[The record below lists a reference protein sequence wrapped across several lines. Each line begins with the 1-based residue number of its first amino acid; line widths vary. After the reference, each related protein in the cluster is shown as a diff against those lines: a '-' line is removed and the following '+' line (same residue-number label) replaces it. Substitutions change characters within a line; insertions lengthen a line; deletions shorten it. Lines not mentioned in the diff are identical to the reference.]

1 MRKDATLLLLLLLL
15 VVSFTD
21 ASATPEPIITREPLS
36 FVLSQTEMPIYEM
49 IIPDVNA
56 SYAQSLASSLFG
68 ISDVLAEEVEGIYVV
83 NWGNSSLEVD
93 STDGS
98 IWFANYD
105 KLWNISL
112 GVEGTTP
119 GECRARADEWL
130 GENELFPANAFF
142 TNIGNTT
149 ARIYNTDSG
158 ESLSKILQY
167 HVNYEFTI
175 GEFPITGE
183 SAQVS
188 VIMGEGLEI
197 VGFDWKWRDVKPDV
211 HTTANLIE
219 YESILDVYGIP
230 ASSVL
235 EHRLVYD
242 TMEDDNNNFLFPV
255 YEISI
260 VETDDEGNDVYYEED
275 FDATDYKPRVD
286 IVSPIPSHRITVSPG
301 QSITFDCEVEF
312 GTPPYLYEWHS
323 DFDGVLSTASTFSI
337 STLSQ
342 PLKIDVIVPHAV
354 TVVVWD
360 SEGRRDSDVI
370 AVTIENQ
377 PINIDFYPVFLVAIG
392 AVFVLAVSFV
402 IVRKKGLPVLAL
414 LFMLFS
420 AFMLFPIISASSGT
434 ASTKK
439 IAYSP
444 PSGAYD
450 DNVREVG
457 VEWIGLSHLNGPL
470 YNNEENTEGF
480 YDWMGVIGCYSQ
492 EFNWGEFS
500 AWEEDFKAASF
511 GGTDNQWIDAVDI
524 AYLHSHGGP
533 NSISFTAYQHDQ
545 HFLNFTEL
553 RLGDGDLDTLAIDA
567 CKPLAWEDKFG
578 NNVFER
584 WGPALQ
590 GIHQVCSFATTSK
603 NSPKTGP
610 GFGIYMTGYFTNP
623 SLTIVNA
630 WFRSCLETESSDKV
644 SAVFYATK
652 SSNPYQPLQD
662 DPIHDHLF
670 GFGYVCNDPTP
681 GVYKN
686 FVYITSSC

>member
-1 MRKDATLLLLLLLL
+1 MILL
-15 VVSFTD
+15 VVV
-21 ASATPEPIITREPLS
+21 SATDEAAAPSNAVTREPLD

-49 IIPDVNA
+49 TIPTVNA

-68 ISDVLAEEVEGIYVV
+68 IYDVLAEEVEGIYVA
-83 NWGNSSLEVD
+83 NWSNSYLEVD

-112 GVEGTTP
+112 GVGATTP
-119 GECRARADEWL
+119 GECSVLADEWL
-130 GENELFPANAFF
+130 AENGLFPANAFH
-142 TNIGNTT
+142 TNIGNTS
-149 ARIYNTDSG
+149 AIAYNIDSG

-188 VIMGEGLEI
+188 VMMGEGGEI
-197 VGFDWKWRDVKPDV
+197 IGFDWKWRDIKPDV
-211 HTTANLIE
+211 HTTATLIE
-219 YESILDVYGIP
+219 YESILDVYQIP

-235 EHRLVYD
+235 EHRLVYTTVEGD
-242 TMEDDNNNFLFPV
+242 GNNFLFPV
-255 YEISI
+255 YEISRI
-260 VETDDEGNDVYYEED
+260 ETDDEGNDVYYEED

-286 IVSPIPSHRITVSPG
+286 IVSPIPSHSITVSPG

-312 GTPPYLYEWHS
+312 GTPPYIYEWHS
-323 DFDGVLSTASTFSI
+323 DYDGVLSTASTFSI
-337 STLSQ
+337 STLSE
-342 PLKIDVIVPHAV
+342 PLKIDVVVPHAV

-360 SEGRRDSDVI
+360 SEGRRDSDTI
-370 AVTIENQ
+370 AVTVEYP
-377 PINIDFYPVFLVAIG
+377 PINSGFNPVLLGAIG
-392 AVFVLAVSFV
+392 AVFVLAISFV
-402 IVRKKGLPVLAL
+402 IVKRKGSSVLPL
-414 LFMLFS
+414 LIMLFS
-420 AFMLFPIISASSGT
+420 AFMLFPVISASSGMP
-434 ASTKK
+434 STRK
-439 IAYSP
+439 ITYSP
-444 PSGAYD
+444 PTGAYD

-457 VEWIGLSHLNGPL
+457 VEWIGLSHLSSPL

-480 YDWMGVIGCYSQ
+480 YNWMGTIGNYSQ

-500 AWEEDFKAASF
+500 AWEKDFKDASF
-511 GGTDNQWIDAVDI
+511 GGTDTQWIDAVDI

-533 NSISFTAYQHDQ
+533 NSISFSAYQHDQ

-603 NSPKTGP
+603 NSAKTGT
-610 GFGIYMTGYFTNP
+610 GFGMYLTGYFTNP

-630 WFRSCLETESSDKV
+630 WFRTCLETESSNKV

-652 SSNPYQPLQD
+652 STNPFQPQLD
-662 DPIHDHLF
+662 DPINDHAD

-681 GVYKN
+681 GTVN
-686 FVYITSSC
+686 HLVYITSGC